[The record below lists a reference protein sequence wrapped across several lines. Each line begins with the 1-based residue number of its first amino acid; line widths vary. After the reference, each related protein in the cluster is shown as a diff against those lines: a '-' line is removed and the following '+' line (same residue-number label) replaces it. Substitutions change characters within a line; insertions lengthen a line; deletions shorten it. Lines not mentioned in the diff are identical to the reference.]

1 MFSLYL
7 ENRKMSKS
15 KLTPEEIRAYRE
27 LARAARKLRR
37 AEMRARRQAE
47 PRKAVGHA
55 K

>member
-1 MFSLYL
+1 M
-7 ENRKMSKS
+7 RKP

-37 AEMRARRQAE
+37 AQQRAAGRQADSG
-47 PRKAVGHA
+47 KAVPHA